1 MHGTNIENAVSASS
15 LMPTKRLNIY
25 DAIWYQFYDLKNA
38 KNDHGEALLLVRLQ
52 ELAHFN
58 VFFAFFKL
66 YKWYKIAQS
75 FSFSAD
81 VYVITL
87 NMLVLLNNSG

>member
-1 MHGTNIENAVSASS
+1 
-15 LMPTKRLNIY
+15 MPTKRLNIY

-58 VFFAFFKL
+58 VCFLRFLNCTNGTKL
-66 YKWYKIAQS
+66 RKAS
-75 FSFSAD
+75 HLVLMSTLL
-81 VYVITL
+81 TL
-87 NMLVLLNNSG
+87 NMLVPLNNSG